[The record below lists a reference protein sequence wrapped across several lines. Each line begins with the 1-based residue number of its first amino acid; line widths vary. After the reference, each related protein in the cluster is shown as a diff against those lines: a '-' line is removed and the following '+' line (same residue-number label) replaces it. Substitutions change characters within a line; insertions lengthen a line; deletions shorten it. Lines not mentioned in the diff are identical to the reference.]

1 MKSTSN
7 RDTAGIKRTRM
18 IFKACN
24 QPLRWSAVCLRS
36 LLLLVSGCITLSGAA
51 ESEVIRDNTFR
62 QGFILWEP
70 KPGKH
75 IKYGEIHG
83 AQTNGA
89 PVWGLSQWS
98 SRLPIQPVVQS
109 AADGS
114 LVFNNAAKSIT
125 LQSPGADLTL
135 AANSAFEYGPGSR
148 KAGEPRVH
156 LLVEQEFENPPFLH
170 KLAAA
175 KFHLEARLLKATDL
189 HRGDY
194 DPGVHAAQFQVFF
207 TVQNRNRQSAG
218 HGDLLWFGI
227 PIYDN
232 RHRHPPELK
241 SKDFGGTEKFIFT
254 PAATNFTPA
263 SAHDREWVV
272 IDRDLLPLMREALE
286 MAWAKGFLSGST
298 NFADYAIG
306 GMNMGWELPGMF
318 DVALETRKLSLIAA
332 EAEAKSTKVLPR
344 PGEIFLVQDR
354 PAFLIASTNLGEG
367 KPWVWYAPTLPPY
380 PGQEERWMFER
391 FTAAGISIAGIDV
404 GESYGSP
411 AGRRFFTALYDEMVK
426 RGFSSKPVL
435 LGRSRGG
442 LMTLAWAA
450 ENPDKVGGFA
460 GIYPVCNIASYPG
473 IEKAAP
479 AFGLTAKELESEL
492 SKHNPIDRLAPL
504 AQARIPMFAIHGDMD
519 AVVPVEQNSGL
530 LHERYIALGA
540 EMQLIVP
547 PGQGHTMWTGYFQCP
562 ELVEFVEKHAR

>member
-1 MKSTSN
+1 
-7 RDTAGIKRTRM
+7 M
-18 IFKACN
+18 IFKVCN
-24 QPLRWSAVCLRS
+24 QPLRCSAARLGSV
-36 LLLLVSGCITLSGAA
+36 LLLASACITLAGASEA
-51 ESEVIRDNTFR
+51 EIIRDNSFR
-62 QGFILWEP
+62 QGFILWDS

-75 IKYGEIHG
+75 IKYGEVHG
-83 AQTNGA
+83 VQTNSV

-98 SRLPIQPVVQS
+98 SRLPIEPVVRTTTEGCLALS
-109 AADGS
+109 
-114 LVFNNAAKSIT
+114 NAAKSIMV
-125 LQSPGADLTL
+125 QSPWADLTL
-135 AANSAFEYGPGSR
+135 AANSAVEYGPGSR
-148 KAGEPRVH
+148 KAGEPWVH
-156 LLVEQEFENPPFLH
+156 LLVEQEFDKPPFLH
-170 KLAAA
+170 NLAAA
-175 KFHLEARLLKATDL
+175 KFHLEARLLKANNL

-227 PIYDN
+227 PIFDN
-232 RHRHPPELK
+232 RHQHPPEFK

-254 PAATNFTPA
+254 PAATTFTPA
-263 SAHDREWVV
+263 TAHDGEWVV

-286 MAWAKGFLSGST
+286 LAWAKGFLSGST
-298 NFADYAIG
+298 NVADYAIG

-318 DVALETRKLSLIAA
+318 DVAIETRKLSLIAA
-332 EAEAKSTKVLPR
+332 QAEMKPAKILPL
-344 PGEIFLVQDR
+344 PGEIFPVQDR
-354 PAFLIASTNLGEG
+354 PAFLIASTNFAKG

-391 FTAAGISIAGIDV
+391 FSAAGISIAGIDV

-411 AGRRFFTALYDEMVK
+411 AGRKFFTALYDEMMK
-426 RGFSSKPVL
+426 RGFSAKPIL

-442 LMTLAWAA
+442 LMALAWAA

-460 GIYPVCNIASYPG
+460 GVYPVCNIASYPG

-479 AFGLTAKELESEL
+479 AFGLTPKQLESEL

-504 AQARIPMFAIHGDMD
+504 AKARIPMVAIHGDMD
-519 AVVPVEQNSGL
+519 AVVPLEQNSEL
-530 LHERYIALGA
+530 LHERYTALGG

-547 PGQGHTMWTGYFQCP
+547 PGQGHNMWTGFFQCQ
-562 ELVEFVEKHAR
+562 ELVEFVEQHAR